1 MKRVAIPIISDN
13 IRGTVEIFCSI
24 VNIKKT
30 HKRKAAVA
38 FQGKIDIND
47 FPLLMHIKEILF
59 DNKRINIPWKAFE
72 TEYEG

>member
-1 MKRVAIPIISDN
+1 MSMNKLSGITLEGVVITERTAI
-13 IRGTVEIFCSI
+13 
-24 VNIKKT
+24 
-30 HKRKAAVA
+30 AVQQMA
-38 FQGKIDIND
+38 DLGEIDIND